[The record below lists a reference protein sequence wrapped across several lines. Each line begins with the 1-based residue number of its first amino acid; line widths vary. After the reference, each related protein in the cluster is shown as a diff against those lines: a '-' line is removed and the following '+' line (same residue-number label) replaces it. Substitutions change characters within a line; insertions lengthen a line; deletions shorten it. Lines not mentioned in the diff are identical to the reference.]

1 MTADSFEAGGL
12 ILVCFQVCGV
22 FEIIEIVCEV
32 DGGHYSP
39 ASASVG
45 VSGKD
50 TALFFQQVS
59 TSPFAELIRTM

>member
-1 MTADSFEAGGL
+1 MRIRSKPADLYSYVFKFA
-12 ILVCFQVCGV
+12 GV

-32 DGGHYSP
+32 DSGHYSP

-59 TSPFAELIRTM
+59 TRFPLRN